1 MTPGRIGVI
10 GVCRHVHKSHFA
22 CLCPLRVISLT
33 HAIKDH
39 LYGQI
44 TNLNPVR
51 SERRRPAYQAEQ
63 ITVPTLT
70 GSDSRPFAAMRRH
83 EELEDSSYPG
93 RHDHSSFLQDV
104 SAVSRGQVL
113 IADPFTVA
121 PCIFLS
127 RIQRTMRHVRLMIV
141 CNWISKKS
149 LTCY

>member
-1 MTPGRIGVI
+1 MIGL
-10 GVCRHVHKSHFA
+10 CRYVHKSHFA

-33 HAIKDH
+33 HAIKGH

-51 SERRRPAYQAEQ
+51 AERCRPAYQAEQ

-70 GSDSRPFAAMRRH
+70 GSDRQPFAAMRMH
-83 EELEDSSYPG
+83 EELGDPFCPG
-93 RHDHSSFLQDV
+93 RHDHSSLLQDA
-104 SAVSRGQVL
+104 SAGSRGQVL

-121 PCIFLS
+121 PSFFYAS
-127 RIQRTMRHVRLMIV
+127 RIQRSMRHVRLMIF

-149 LTCY
+149 LTY